1 MFQKSYLVAAILG
14 GFLLLGAVAPSVA
27 ADRCEEHVRKAEE
40 KLKKEIDR
48 HGEQSSQAEHARRDV
63 EKQRTKCNAEA
74 QQDRNM
80 DHHDDDEYKHPPSG
94 GY

>member
-1 MFQKSYLVAAILG
+1 MFQKTHLVAAVLG
-14 GFLLLGAVAPSVA
+14 GFLLVGSVVPSVA
-27 ADRCEEHVRKAEE
+27 ADNCEEHVRKAEE

-63 EKQRTKCNAEA
+63 EKQRDKCNAEA
-74 QQDRNM
+74 QHGRNR
-80 DHHDDDEYKHPPSG
+80 DHQDDEYSHPPSG